1 MSKNCHKADVSS
13 LCHQRYF
20 RTPDMKWLCPDE
32 WRDCASLW
40 SLIRFSKLPNSMIL
54 VFIIGSLY
62 SHTVQVIE
70 AKSGWNQQRS
80 KNCQRISAPFV
91 CHQVYFVLQ
100 LRLGF
105 LLNCFFVHEKVV
117 VMIKV
122 SWKKT
127 KYVTCSSWAMR
138 ACAHK
143 RDARIRSIYDNAWQG

>member
-1 MSKNCHKADVSS
+1 MHPNPKTGIWCSS
-13 LCHQRYF
+13 V
-20 RTPDMKWLCPDE
+20 LCPLFATKNILEHQTWNDFVLMNDGTLQVYE
-32 WRDCASLW
+32 AW
-40 SLIRFSKLPNSMIL
+40 SDLVSYPIRW
-54 VFIIGSLY
+54 SLY

-105 LLNCFFVHEKVV
+105 LLNCFFVHKKVV

-127 KYVTCSSWAMR
+127 KYVTCSSWAVR
-138 ACAHK
+138 ACAQK
-143 RDARIRSIYDNAWQG
+143 CSARIRSICDNAWQG